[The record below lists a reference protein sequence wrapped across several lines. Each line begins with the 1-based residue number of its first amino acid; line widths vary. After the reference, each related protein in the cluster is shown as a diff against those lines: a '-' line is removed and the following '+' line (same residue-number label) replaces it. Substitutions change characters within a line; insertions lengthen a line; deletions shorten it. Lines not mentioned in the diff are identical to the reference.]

1 MRDYEVTLVSSTK
14 ELKGKALV
22 MAKQF
27 TEAIPL
33 AKEVQSVGEVT
44 IDVDYLAEF
53 QVHNERSDNKD
64 YVIYVICD
72 KDGTKYSTSSQSLF
86 DSAVDCIVSMDGMDE
101 EWKLRVFG
109 MKSKNFAGDFLT
121 ATIV

>member
-1 MRDYEVTLVSSTK
+1 MRDYEVTLVHATR
-14 ELKGKALV
+14 ELKGKELV

-27 TEAIPL
+27 TDAISL
-33 AKEVQSVGEVT
+33 KDIVKENGAVL

-53 QVHNERSDNKD
+53 SVHNERSENKD
-64 YVIYVICD
+64 YTVYILCD
-72 KDGTKYSTSSQSLF
+72 KEGNKYQTSSISF
-86 DSAVDCIVSMDGMDE
+86 YESAVDCIADMDE
-101 EWKLRVFG
+101 VEEGWSLKVFG